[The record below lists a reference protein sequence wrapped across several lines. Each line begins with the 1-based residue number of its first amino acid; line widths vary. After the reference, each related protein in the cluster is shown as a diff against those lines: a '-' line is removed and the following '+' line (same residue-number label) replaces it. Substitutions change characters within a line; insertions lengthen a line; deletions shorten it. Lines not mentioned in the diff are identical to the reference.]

1 MSLDITND
9 GPAADT
15 GDEAPHPFVID
26 AERERVLHAAA
37 VATGELGYPDLTEQ
51 AIADR
56 AGVTLEGFHR
66 HFPDADAAFLAAY
79 DAAIARLVTA
89 VWTAF
94 ETERVWLRQ
103 VRAGLAAF
111 LRFLADDPVAARLII
126 VDALAAPIAL
136 DRRHAA
142 LQGFTVFI
150 RPAAGEAPRGLSVPD
165 VVAEHV
171 VGGIYE
177 IVFSRIFQGATDELP
192 GLLPDLMYCATVP
205 YLGPRRAAL
214 AARKAR
220 REIS

>member
-1 MSLDITND
+1 MSLEITND

-66 HFPDADAAFLAAY
+66 HFPDA
-79 DAAIARLVTA
+79 
-89 VWTAF
+89 
-94 ETERVWLRQ
+94 
-103 VRAGLAAF
+103 
-111 LRFLADDPVAARLII
+111 
-126 VDALAAPIAL
+126 
-136 DRRHAA
+136 
-142 LQGFTVFI
+142 
-150 RPAAGEAPRGLSVPD
+150 
-165 VVAEHV
+165 VAEHV